1 MKPVSRSTF
10 VAEEETHFLGGRSE
24 SIGRV
29 DLEWC
34 ESERVPVSGCGKIM
48 RGGGHNNFH
57 SGILK
62 VPVKTFF

>member
-1 MKPVSRSTF
+1 M
-10 VAEEETHFLGGRSE
+10 ADEETHFLGGRSE

-29 DLEWC
+29 NLEWC
-34 ESERVPVSGCGKIM
+34 ESERVPVSGWRKIM
-48 RGGGHNNFH
+48 RGGGPNNFH